1 MFFDFLSLVFGKIF
15 LFTGLVQGK
24 GSFPKPLSPEEE
36 KKYLEA
42 ARAGDN
48 EAKNILIKHNMRAL
62 LRILPK
68 STAARPRPTTF
79 YPSAR

>member
-42 ARAGDN
+42 ARG
-48 EAKNILIKHNMRAL
+48 RQ
-62 LRILPK
+62 
-68 STAARPRPTTF
+68 
-79 YPSAR
+79 